1 MIKTL
6 SSFQYQSFKTTHGD
20 PKERE
25 RSNVGKNNE
34 RERYAAGWRSIQSG
48 ITYDFEGFKLC
59 SIENNDIG
67 EVSVLLTLTAPV
79 VLFCLTSAI

>member
-1 MIKTL
+1 MVKPVLLHACETRKVSEKDIMIKTL

-48 ITYDFEGFKLC
+48 LTYDFEGFKLC
-59 SIENNDIG
+59 SVENNDRR
-67 EVSVLLTLTAPV
+67 
-79 VLFCLTSAI
+79 